1 MPGGDPAAGAA
12 ENRRRH
18 ASVGVVAPGRRQCQ
32 AEATWAGAR
41 GFAAGL
47 LGGGGAVLLLS
58 RLSPGFRTKVG
69 VRCARGLRRPRPALA
84 EPPPA
89 RRGPLADAGGAA
101 RHRRGGARDSVP
113 GHVRGRPDCRVQP
126 PLEVEGPPSGMHLVA
141 VRQRRSPGSA
151 GATEPSGSVCTD
163 PEGPP
168 ADGGRGSGKTALA
181 VSPAFYLFTLWGE
194 QVLTAC
200 VRRGRD
206 FDRISERNT

>member
-1 MPGGDPAAGAA
+1 MPGGDPAAGGAA

-69 VRCARGLRRPRPALA
+69 VRCARGLRRAARARQASCRCRWCRSPPPGRRAGFGSGPRPRRTGLPRPAA
-84 EPPPA
+84 A
-89 RRGPLADAGGAA
+89 RGRGPALRNAS
-101 RHRRGGARDSVP
+101 RGGPAAAFARL
-113 GHVRGRPDCRVQP
+113 GRRDR
-126 PLEVEGPPSGMHLVA
+126 A
-141 VRQRRSPGSA
+141 VGK
-151 GATEPSGSVCTD
+151 CTD
-163 PEGPP
+163 PEGPL